1 MVLDF
6 LKKIFNSSSGYTL
19 KNSDVFIVSYPKSG
33 NSWVRFLIANY
44 ISEKTIDFNTVQSL
58 IPDIESAPD
67 KINNIKHTPRFIK
80 SHSAYNA
87 KYPNVIYIVRDGR
100 DTAVSYYYYH
110 ILIGRIDKNMDF
122 RTYFY
127 DFFMKEKSK
136 FGGWGEH
143 VNSWRSASNVLFI
156 KYEDM
161 LSDTENE
168 FKKILKFSGLELNPE
183 KINRALHNASF
194 KNLQQIE
201 SMNRDYMQ
209 QKHNVQDSGYGF
221 VRKGILG
228 DWKNHFDDEM
238 LAVFNSKYSTTMY
251 EIGYK

>member
-1 MVLDF
+1 MQFNF
-6 LKKIFNSSSGYTL
+6 LKKIFTPSVEYTL
-19 KNSDVFIVSYPKSG
+19 KSSDVFIVSYPKSG

-44 ISEKTIDFNTVQSL
+44 ITEAPIDFNNVQSL
-58 IPDIESAPD
+58 IPDIESTPD
-67 KINNIKHTPRFIK
+67 KINNIKHSPRFIK

-87 KYPNVIYIVRDGR
+87 QYPNVIYIARDGR

-110 ILIGRIDKNMDF
+110 ILIGKIDKNMDF

-127 DFFMKEKSK
+127 DFFLKGNLK

-143 VNSWRSASNVLFI
+143 VNSWKSASNVLFI

-161 LSDTENE
+161 LRDTEKE
-168 FKKILKFSGLELNPE
+168 FKKILKYSELEFNTE
-183 KINRALHNASF
+183 KINKALNNSSL
-194 KNLQQIE
+194 KNMQQTE
-201 SMNRDYMQ
+201 SMNHDYLKQ
-209 QKHNVQDSGYGF
+209 VRNFQNTGYGF
-221 VRKGILG
+221 VRKGVLG

-238 LAVFNSKYSTTMY
+238 LAAFNLKYSKTMH